1 MRTLEVLDELST
13 DFLVGLRRS
22 PLAPAAGELPEHETV
37 LHPSNTAGGDS
48 ATQARGQGTLAAVS
62 CYHWIPRF
70 GSSWC
75 GRSQTLRLF
84 FTAGLSVKWSNVLPL
99 PK

>member
-48 ATQARGQGTLAAVS
+48 ATQARGSRYLG
-62 CYHWIPRF
+62 C
-70 GSSWC
+70 
-75 GRSQTLRLF
+75 
-84 FTAGLSVKWSNVLPL
+84 SVLLPL
-99 PK
+99 DSSLWFLLVRP